1 MELGTAKSISVK
13 QISGDFIE
21 NEINDWLNKN
31 PETEVIDI
39 KFSASATDDNWGSDV
54 LIIYRKN
61 K

>member
-54 LIIYRKN
+54 LIIYREN